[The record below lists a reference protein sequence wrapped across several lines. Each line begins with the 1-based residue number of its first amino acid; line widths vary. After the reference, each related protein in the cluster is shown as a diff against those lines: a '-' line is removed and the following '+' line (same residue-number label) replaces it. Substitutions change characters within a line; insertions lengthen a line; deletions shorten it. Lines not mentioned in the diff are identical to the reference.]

1 MNKITNKKQCNTAGC
16 SFTVFQKG
24 GGGGGEKEL
33 CACARVCVHVFT
45 VSFIAKVDLPELY
58 KAAS

>member
-1 MNKITNKKQCNTAGC
+1 MQYSRMLLYSI
-16 SFTVFQKG
+16 SE

>member
-1 MNKITNKKQCNTAGC
+1 MQYSRVLLYSI
-16 SFTVFQKG
+16 SEG